1 MKNKLFIS
9 ILFCVSFL
17 SFSCKKNGPVD
28 KPAIFPV
35 KSLENSSSID
45 RQVYHLV
52 TEARELGFVFSANT
66 DGKITQ
72 VGGIAFV
79 PTTYRITIWDYDTEA
94 ILSTSNVNLD
104 STGYKYYNITPL
116 NITAN
121 KKYIISANYT
131 GKVFELLDPAFPALL
146 FPAYSEG
153 ISIQNATKKTGS
165 AQAFSNCCGELDAL
179 QGGLDFA
186 FVPN

>member
-1 MKNKLFIS
+1 MKFK
-9 ILFCVSFL
+9 FL
-17 SFSCKKNGPVD
+17 NLLLPCLVLIAFSCKKNESID
-28 KPAIFPV
+28 KPSEFPV
-35 KSLENSSSID
+35 KALENSSSID
-45 RQVYHLV
+45 RRVYHLV

-72 VGGIAFV
+72 VGGIAYI

-104 STGYKYYNITPL
+104 STGYKYYNISPI
-116 NITAN
+116 NILAN
-121 KKYIISANYT
+121 KKYIISTNYT
-131 GKVFELLDPAFPALL
+131 GKVFELLDLAFPALL
-146 FPAYSEG
+146 FPAYSDG
-153 ISIQNATKKTGS
+153 ITIHNSTKKTGS

-186 FVPN
+186 FVPK